1 MENFNK
7 KFKKIEKNNISVYNK
22 TMIDIDNFKKFPIGK
37 DKAPLV
43 AWRNNSNLS
52 KGDELIRSGIP
63 CGEINNIVVVDIDDY
78 DMKEDNPFIKKFG
91 KDYASKFDTFIV
103 KTTSGGKHI
112 YFQYDKELDKT
123 AHNNDISIDFQSN
136 GAYVVS
142 PKSDCYTKAEKHLP
156 VYQRT
161 TRKYKIIKNNPISK
175 MPIELKEFIIKELIL
190 KDKKHKKQLIK
201 KNHHQKVKAN
211 AITPYYNYNI
221 NESDAEVIANGIDAK
236 LYQNYNSW
244 WKLLHAFKEMGF
256 KDIFLKYSIIK
267 APFYKGQ
274 EENNEKLYDSI
285 KSFGEFN
292 LIWLLKEYYGE
303 DGEDFTRT
311 KDFINNYKCKDIYKN
326 PTQYKPNEII
336 NVEKLGFGMK
346 LEFNKDYIIKADT
359 GTGKTTITKEF
370 LRTINPQYRFISITA
385 RISLATEQ
393 YRVFRN
399 ADLSCKYYEDVKDDY
414 FNLKDTDSLCI
425 CVNSI
430 NMIGRQD
437 FSNTIVFLDE
447 YNSLIEDV
455 FTSPTM
461 KNRIDIL
468 ETLLKMIASCKMV
481 IAVDA
486 DIQDHT
492 LEILKFCKRTPHYIK
507 NEYLHNKGNTAKE
520 WDSVDEMMQ
529 DIKTKDAWL
538 LCSDSKTTAKTIF
551 QKLAI
556 GDEIPLTDKEK
567 KKVKGLEYY
576 KDEKGIMVCITAE
589 SILSTRFSIDDFE
602 RVIFSPK
609 IIYGLDGSI
618 SRDVYC
624 IYEEQTISPRAMN
637 QQVNRCRNINSLNY
651 VFLKNLFTNEQHV
664 EMTDIYET
672 IEKTNEYTLFENYAN
687 ENVLQLYK
695 KVASIIQYNN
705 DSFNTNKKAHFV
717 ERLKTAGWNV
727 VVSITPK
734 ANRDNKSFKEDKKI
748 MKDNE
753 YENFDEFY
761 KKHKDHI
768 DKTNEYFSIPKD
780 KIDKYKHL
788 FLGSQKTRDE
798 NLNIGRFLFKSHTE
812 LINELK
818 EQKEFNDK
826 KFKNNKFKVAFLQ
839 QFMIECGAENKFN
852 FKIGENNQFTDKEW
866 NKVSEATKKK
876 YELMFK
882 PTEKMMES
890 KHNPIIKM
898 MNDLF
903 GSSVCDDWSIKKDKE
918 NSTPLFIENNTR
930 INGKKIRIKECINP
944 DFVKNHT
951 NIIKYRY
958 EKDFIKGNIN
968 LNFGEEDKNFVEEKF
983 ENCMIKE

>member
-1 MENFNK
+1 MEAFK
-7 KFKKIEKNNISVYNK
+7 MIDPKITIKKKIEKNNISLYNK
-22 TMIDIDNFKKFPIGK
+22 TMIDIDDFKKFPIGK

-52 KGDELIRSGIP
+52 KDEFQRSGIP
-63 CGEINNIVVVDIDDY
+63 CGEINKIVVVDIDDY
-78 DMKEDNPFIKKFG
+78 DMKEDNPFIKQFG

-112 YFQYDKELDKT
+112 YFEYDSELDKT

-156 VYQRT
+156 IYQRT
-161 TRKYKIIKNNPISK
+161 TRKYKVIKNNPISK
-175 MPIELKEFIIKELIL
+175 MPDELKEFIIKEVIN
-190 KDKKHKKQLIK
+190 KDKKQKKELIK
-201 KNHHQKVKAN
+201 KKHHEKVKAN
-211 AITPYYNYNI
+211 AIEPYYTYNI
-221 NESDAEVIANGIDAK
+221 TKEFAEKIACFIDDK
-236 LYQNYNSW
+236 LYQKYDSW
-244 WKLLHAFKEMGF
+244 WKIGTAFKEMGDF

-285 KSFGEFN
+285 TNFNEFN
-292 LIWLLKEYYGE
+292 LIWLLKQYYGE
-303 DGEDFTRT
+303 DENDMSKT
-311 KDFINNYKCKDIYKN
+311 KDFINTYKCKDIYKN
-326 PTQYKPNEII
+326 PTQYKPNKII

-346 LEFNKDYIIKADT
+346 LEFDKDYIIKSDT

-370 LRTINPQYRFISITA
+370 LRTIDPKFRFISITA

-393 YRVFRN
+393 YRVFRDS
-399 ADLSCKYYEDVKDDY
+399 DLSCKYYEDVKDDY

-461 KNRIDIL
+461 KNRIDII

-492 LEILKFCKRTPHYIK
+492 LDILKFCKRKPIYIK

-520 WDSVDEMMQ
+520 WDTVDEIIDEM
-529 DIKTKDAWL
+529 KTKDAWL

-556 GDEIPLTDKEK
+556 GSEMPLTDKEK

-576 KDEKGIMVCITAE
+576 KDENGIMVCITAE
-589 SILSTRFSIDDFE
+589 SILSTRFSIDDFK

-618 SRDVYC
+618 KRDVYC

-664 EMTDIYET
+664 QMSDIYET
-672 IEKTNEYTLFENYAN
+672 IEKTSEYTLFENYAN
-687 ENVLQLYK
+687 ENVLQIYK
-695 KVASIIQYNN
+695 KISSIIQYNN
-705 DSFNTNKKAHFV
+705 DAFNTNKKAHFV
-717 ERLKTAGWNV
+717 ERLKMAGWKINETI
-727 VVSITPK
+727 STRDEI
-734 ANRDNKSFKEDKKI
+734 DNKSFKEDKKI

-761 KKHKDHI
+761 KNI
-768 DKTNEYFSIPKD
+768 KTISKKLMNISIFQ
-780 KIDKYKHL
+780 KI
-788 FLGSQKTRDE
+788 
-798 NLNIGRFLFKSHTE
+798 KS
-812 LINELK
+812 
-818 EQKEFNDK
+818 
-826 KFKNNKFKVAFLQ
+826 
-839 QFMIECGAENKFN
+839 M
-852 FKIGENNQFTDKEW
+852 
-866 NKVSEATKKK
+866 
-876 YELMFK
+876 
-882 PTEKMMES
+882 
-890 KHNPIIKM
+890 
-898 MNDLF
+898 
-903 GSSVCDDWSIKKDKE
+903 
-918 NSTPLFIENNTR
+918 
-930 INGKKIRIKECINP
+930 
-944 DFVKNHT
+944 
-951 NIIKYRY
+951 
-958 EKDFIKGNIN
+958 NIN
-968 LNFGEEDKNFVEEKF
+968 ISFLVVKKHVMKILILVVSYLNLT
-983 ENCMIKE
+983 

>member
-1 MENFNK
+1 METFNK
-7 KFKKIEKNNISVYNK
+7 ELIKIEKNNISLYNK
-22 TMIDIDNFKKFPIGK
+22 TMLYDFKKFPIGK
-37 DKAPLV
+37 DKAPLC
-43 AWRNNSNLS
+43 AWRKPNNLS
-52 KGDELIRSGIP
+52 KGDEFIRSGIP
-63 CGEINNIVVVDIDDY
+63 CGEVNKIVVVDIDDY
-78 DMKEDNPFIKKFG
+78 DMKQDNPFIKQFG
-91 KDYASKFDTFIV
+91 KDYDTKFNTFIV
-103 KTTSGGKHI
+103 KTTSGGKHL
-112 YFQYDKELDKT
+112 YFNYDNELDKT

-142 PKSDCYTKAEKHLP
+142 PQSDCYTKAEKHLP
-156 VYQRT
+156 VYQRK
-161 TRKYKIIKNNPISK
+161 TRKYKIIKNKPISN
-175 MPIELKEFIIKELIL
+175 MPDELKEFIIKEVIN
-190 KDKKHKKQLIK
+190 KDKKQIK
-201 KNHHQKVKAN
+201 KKIKNEHQKKVKEN

-221 NESDAEVIANGIDAK
+221 NKTTAEVIANEIDAK
-236 LYQNYNSW
+236 LYQKYDSW
-244 WKLLHAFKEMGF
+244 WKLATAFKEMGF

-274 EENNEKLYDSI
+274 EDNNEKLYNSI
-285 KSFGEFN
+285 TSFNEHNLVWLIKEF
-292 LIWLLKEYYGE
+292 YRE
-303 DGEDFTRT
+303 DEDTTFT
-311 KDFINNYKCKDIYKN
+311 KDFINTYKCKDIYNN
-326 PTQYKPNEII
+326 PNHYSPNEII
-336 NVEKLGFGMK
+336 DFEKLGFGMK
-346 LEFNKDYIIKADT
+346 LEHYQDYIIKSDT

-370 LRTINPQYRFISITA
+370 LRTIDPQYRFISITA

-393 YRVFRN
+393 YRVFRK
-399 ADLSCKYYEDVKDDY
+399 ADLSCKYYEEVKDDY

-430 NMIGRQD
+430 NMLKNQD
-437 FSNTIVFLDE
+437 FSNTILFLDE

-461 KNRIDIL
+461 KDRILIL
-468 ETLLKMIASCKMV
+468 QTLLTMITTCKMV

-492 LEILKFCKRTPHYIK
+492 LDILKFCKRTPHYIK
-507 NEYLHNKGNTAKE
+507 NEYLHNKGNTATE
-520 WDSVDEMMQ
+520 WDSVDDMMEH
-529 DIKTKDAWL
+529 IKSKDKWL

-567 KKVKGLEYY
+567 KQVVGLEYY

-618 SRDVYC
+618 NRDVYC

-672 IEKTNEYTLFENYAN
+672 IEKTSEYTLFENYAN
-687 ENVLQLYK
+687 ESVLKLYK
-695 KVASIIQYNN
+695 KVSSIIQYNN
-705 DSFNTNKKAHFV
+705 DAFNTNKKAHFV
-717 ERLKTAGWNV
+717 ERLKNAGWNV
-727 VVSITPK
+727 EASNTPR

-753 YENFDEFY
+753 YENFEEFH
-761 KKHKDHI
+761 KKHKEHI
-768 DKTNEYFSIPKD
+768 EETNKYFNIPQD

-788 FLGSQKTRDE
+788 FLGSQKTRDQ
-798 NLNIGRFLFKSHTE
+798 NLNLSRFLFKSHIE

-839 QFMIECGAENKFN
+839 EFMIECEASNKLQ
-852 FKIGENNQFTDKEW
+852 FKIGENNQFTNKEW

-882 PTEKMMES
+882 PTQKMIES

-898 MNDLF
+898 MSDLF
-903 GSSVCDDWSIKKDKE
+903 GTSVCDDWSMKSGKD
-918 NSTPLFIENNTR
+918 NSITLFIEKKTN
-930 INGKKIRIKECINP
+930 INKKSIRIKQSINP
-944 DFVKNHT
+944 DFVNKHIK
-951 NIIKYRY
+951 IIKYRF
-958 EKDFIKGNIN
+958 EKTFIKGEMN
-968 LNFGEEDKNFVEEKF
+968 LNFGEENKNFVEEKF
-983 ENCMIKE
+983 DNCMIEE